1 MNKALEEILSLKNM
15 GGKFESL
22 YQAIGRGDDCVA
34 LSLGQGEKV
43 HVATHLDKKI
53 LYISADSVGA
63 WNIVERCQD
72 FVGDRVAML
81 PEKED
86 TLVYH
91 KGFQRS
97 SNTRRLRTLY
107 DLAKGKLDVLVV
119 SPTVL
124 MQFLPSKKTLL
135 SSILELKVG
144 DTYNTYDLSEKLVQ
158 MGYIR
163 EEGFEE
169 RATFKLQGDLMWIFP
184 TDSDL
189 PIRISFF
196 DDEIE
201 NIKTFNPDT
210 MSPIDGLD
218 KVLIFPD
225 NDVLI
230 SQDSFDKAL
239 DSVRKQI
246 DKIHNSKAV
255 QRLNDILS
263 EIELK
268 YGNQSSQWLL
278 PFIKDDMKDI
288 FDYLSDEFVLVFD
301 ESSLIHEKMRLYTE
315 ETLSRVK
322 TMSAEGECLPCHKN
336 VIIGLESVIEKIQPY
351 TKVALHSILSSV
363 KFFSPKEIFKFNCHP
378 IGNYSVNFSA
388 LVSDMD
394 MFAKTKNMVVLCLG
408 DKAKA
413 QSMCESLYKEG
424 VANHYSED
432 IEGFS
437 EGINVTPLNISYS
450 ISYPQNRIVIVGKK
464 DIVKGDY
471 VTSSRKRSVFTIPKT
486 GDYVVHEG
494 HGIGRCIGVK
504 REKTG
509 SIDRDYVVLEYAGD
523 AKLFVPIDQM
533 DRLSRYS
540 GSDIQPRL
548 SQLGGRAFEKLK
560 ASVKASIK
568 EMAINLLE
576 LYSERQKSKGHKYQE
591 DNELQILFEHE
602 FPYTETPDQLTAVK
616 EIKADMEKGIVM
628 DRLLCGDVGYGKT
641 EVALRA
647 VFKTIVENKQA
658 AILAPTT
665 ILANQHYNT
674 LIERMNEFDIKAEL
688 LTRFQNKEEIEKSL
702 ERLQSGQTLI
712 AVGTHRILSKDVHF
726 KDLGLLVL
734 DEEQRFGVEDKEKL
748 KVLKKNVN
756 VLSLSATP
764 IPRTLN
770 MAMTGIRD
778 ISLLETPPSNRL
790 PVQTYV
796 LEMTDAL
803 MAEAIK
809 KELARGGQV
818 YVVSNRVTGIE
829 SIAEK
834 IETLVPEA
842 SVIIGHGQMDS
853 SQLERNI
860 NAFYSKQA
868 NVLVCTTIIE
878 NGLDVADA
886 NTLIVCDA
894 DRLGLSQLY
903 QIRGRVGRRNRLAYA
918 YFTVRAG
925 KVLTVDATKRLNAL
939 LDYTDFG
946 SGFKIAMRDMEIR
959 GAGNILGREQHGH
972 IQKVGYD
979 LYCKMLKESVDEL
992 SGDYKPEIET
1002 EMAVNIDAYL
1012 DADYINSVDEKL
1024 KLYKHIAELAN
1035 LEEKDKM
1042 LDSISKLYGEPPT
1055 AFVNLLEV
1063 SVMKN
1068 MAKSLL
1074 AKKVTINDK
1083 ITEITFTSI
1092 DCCRNQSLMDNV
1104 EQFNKYCVFKFDERL
1119 PKLVFTLK
1127 YMSVEAKFSF
1137 MLNFLSKVCK
1147 F

>member
-1 MNKALEEILSLKNM
+1 MNQELKELLSLNRL
-15 GGKFESL
+15 GGNFSSL
-22 YQAIGRGDDCVA
+22 YQSIDKGLDCVA

-43 HVATHLDKKI
+43 HVATQLNKKI
-53 LYISADSVGA
+53 LYISADSVSA

-72 FVGDRVAML
+72 FVGDRVALL

-86 TLVYH
+86 TLIYH

-107 DLAKGKLDVLVV
+107 DLANDKLDVLVV
-119 SPTVL
+119 SPIVL
-124 MQFLPSKKTLL
+124 LQYLPRKQTLL
-135 SSILELKVG
+135 DNILTLKVG
-144 DTYNTYDLSEKLVQ
+144 SQYNLYSLSERLIQ
-158 MGYIR
+158 MGYVR
-163 EEGFEE
+163 EEGLEE
-169 RATFKLQGDLMWIFP
+169 RATFFIHGDLMWLFP
-184 TDSDL
+184 TDSDF
-189 PIRISFF
+189 PVRISFF
-196 DDEIE
+196 DEEIE
-201 NIKTFNPDT
+201 DIKTFNPDT
-210 MSPIDGLD
+210 MSPMDTLEEI
-218 KVLIFPD
+218 LIFPD
-225 NDVLI
+225 NDILI
-230 SQDSFDKAL
+230 SKDSFDKAL
-239 DSVRKQI
+239 VNVSKSI
-246 DKIHNSKAV
+246 DKVHNSQAV
-255 QRLNDILS
+255 QRLNEILS
-263 EIELK
+263 ELELK

-278 PFIKDDMKDI
+278 PFINNEMSDI
-288 FDYLSDEFVLVFD
+288 FDYLSEDFVLVFD
-301 ESSLIHEKMRLYTE
+301 ESSLIHEKMRLYNV

-322 TMSAEGECLPCHKN
+322 TMSAEGECLPQHKN
-336 VIIGLESVIEKIQPY
+336 VVIGLDDFIGRIEPY
-351 TKVALHSILSSV
+351 TKLALHSILSTI
-363 KFFSPKEIFKFNCHP
+363 KFFSPKEIYKLSCRP
-378 IGNYSVNFSA
+378 IGNYSVNFAA

-394 MFAKTKNMVVLCLG
+394 TFAKTKNMVVLCLG

-413 QSMCESLYKEG
+413 ESMSDSLYREG
-424 VANHYSED
+424 VANHYAD
-432 IEGFS
+432 DTTGFS

-450 ISYPQNRIVIVGKK
+450 ISYPQKRIVIVGKK
-464 DIVKGDY
+464 DIVKNDY
-471 VTSSRKRSVFTIPKT
+471 VTSARKRSVFTIPKT

-494 HGIGRCIGVK
+494 HGIGRCMGVK

-509 SIDRDYVVLEYAGD
+509 SIDRDYVVLQYAGE

-540 GSDIQPRL
+540 GSDIQPKL

-576 LYSERQKSKGHKYQE
+576 LYSERQKSKGHKYQP
-591 DNELQILFEHE
+591 DNELQQLFENE

-647 VFKTIVENKQA
+647 VFKTILENKQA

-674 LIERMNEFDIKAEL
+674 LVERMNSFDIKAEL
-688 LTRFQNKEEIEKSL
+688 LTRFQTKGEIEKSL
-702 ERLQSGQTLI
+702 ERLQNGQTLI

-790 PVQTYV
+790 PVQTFV
-796 LEMTDAL
+796 LELTDAL
-803 MAEAIK
+803 MGEAIK

-829 SIAEK
+829 GIADK
-834 IETLVPEA
+834 IQTLVPEA
-842 SVIIGHGQMDS
+842 RVVIGHGQMDTS
-853 SQLERNI
+853 ELERNI
-860 NAFYSKQA
+860 NAFYSKIA

-894 DRLGLSQLY
+894 DKLGLSQLY

-992 SGDYKPEIET
+992 SGDYKPDIDT

-1024 KLYKHIAELAN
+1024 KLFKHIAELTD
-1035 LEEKDKM
+1035 LEEKDRM

-1055 AFVNLLEV
+1055 AFINLLNV

-1068 MAKSLL
+1068 MAKKLL
-1074 AKKVTINDK
+1074 ATKVTINDK
-1083 ITEITFTSI
+1083 VTEITFASI
-1092 DCCRNQSLMDNV
+1092 ECCRNQSLMDGV
-1104 EQFNKYCVFKFDERL
+1104 EENSKYCTFKFDQRF
-1119 PKLVFTLK
+1119 PTLVFTLK
-1127 YMSVEAKFSF
+1127 YMSVEAKFAF
-1137 MLNFLSKVCK
+1137 VLKFLSNICK